1 MALYLQARDGGKT
14 DEKGLYYHINKLFPG
29 QVVSGFTVTQQGT
42 PNMGV
47 TVAAGSVMVPSGNDY
62 PYIGWNDASANLTIT
77 TADVSNAR
85 RDLVVV
91 YVDLSV
97 VSSVTPNNPNVLKL
111 AVVAGT
117 PSGSPVDPNDAA
129 IHAVIGASNPYSI
142 LARVTVAAGAT
153 TITNSVITDLRTLAK
168 VGVNNLS
175 LSPQANY
182 VATGQTRNNAAFGDL
197 ATTGP
202 AVTVTIGNNGLALV
216 SIYSG
221 IAPSGASYGGMGF
234 DVSGA
239 NTISASDDMAIFVA
253 GGAADG
259 RIGASYLLTGLTPG
273 STTFTAKYKS
283 GASTTFTARRLAVIP
298 F

>member
-14 DEKGLYYHINKLFPG
+14 DEKGLYHHINKLFPG
-29 QVVSGFTVTQQGT
+29 EVVSGFTVTQQGT
-42 PNMGV
+42 PNIGV

-97 VSSVTPNNPNVLKL
+97 VSSVTPNNPNALKL

-117 PSGSPVDPNDAA
+117 PSGSPADPNNAA
-129 IHAVIGASNPYSI
+129 IHAIIGASNPYSI

-153 TITNSVITDLRTLAK
+153 TITNSVITDMRSMARTA
-168 VGVNNLS
+168 NINLGPVFS
-175 LSPQANY
+175 R
-182 VATGQTRNNAAFGDL
+182 VDTTQTTTSTSYTDL
-197 ATTGP
+197 ATAGP
-202 AVTVTIGNNGLALV
+202 AVTATIGSNGLALV
-216 SIYSG
+216 CIGALMDQSVADFANMSF
-221 IAPSGASYGGMGF
+221 AVSGAS
-234 DVSGA
+234 
-239 NTISASDDMAIFVA
+239 TIA
-253 GGAADG
+253 AADNNACLQYNTND
-259 RIGASYLLTGLTPG
+259 RVVSRNILLTGLTPG
-273 STTFTAKYKS
+273 SNTFTMKYKVGS
-283 GASTTFTARRLAVIP
+283 GTGSFTYRTIAVIP